1 MMRCFLR
8 SRLLK
13 WVVLIALSLAGCTA
27 MPVSY
32 PVSGGQTPFPSP
44 SPRESTRRE
53 VSALQQPTATTEAIP
68 LRSSTPTLERKTANA
83 QSLQRLVLSAFPDP
97 LKVTKG
103 DILLLYGQVTN
114 RAGDP
119 IAGVAVEIWQTDAN
133 GIYDHPRAPLTVQR
147 DKAFQFFGTS
157 ITDENGF
164 YLFRTIIPG
173 RYPPRPRHIHVK
185 VKRGREE
192 LLTTQFYFVSD
203 QDEVRRESIFRSAGE
218 NGDLLYIELVTA
230 VDASGRSVLLG
241 RRDVVLNLGSG
252 ARRPTPPQAEG
263 PYYPVTEVSQY
274 DNDLVV
280 W

>member
-1 MMRCFLR
+1 M
-8 SRLLK
+8 
-13 WVVLIALSLAGCTA
+13 ALSLAGCTV

-32 PVSGGQTPFPSP
+32 TASGGQTPLSSP
-44 SPRESTRRE
+44 SPREPTQGE
-53 VSALQQPTATTEAIP
+53 VSALQQPTETTEAIP
-68 LRSSTPTLERKTANA
+68 LRSSTPTLKREIANA

-97 LKVTKG
+97 PKVTRG

-133 GIYDHPRAPLTVQR
+133 GIYDHPRAPSTAQR
-147 DKAFQFFGTS
+147 DKTFQFFGTS
-157 ITDENGF
+157 VTDENGF

-203 QDEVRRESIFRSAGE
+203 RDEVRRDGIFQSAGE

-230 VDASGRSVLLG
+230 ADALGRSVLLG
-241 RRDVVLNLGSG
+241 RRDMVLNLGSG
-252 ARRPTPPQAEG
+252 ARRPTPPQTEG